1 MPKTWQAFKIACKTL
16 ENKSPNQFYMQ
27 MWRLPF
33 VVTSSKY
40 VSYAN
45 SSVLYINSY

>member
-1 MPKTWQAFKIACKTL
+1 L